1 MTEIAYYALELVKFM
16 VIYLLGLS
24 MRLTADRRRRLA
36 AVCLV
41 AVTGVFMHYL
51 KLSPVYPAL
60 YFLFSILSFYL
71 LIEQAT
77 RRNVIRVFWS
87 MGVIFSVDT
96 ISYVLVRL
104 FRHIT
109 HYHLNQWQDLC
120 ASVFTILIL
129 GIVFGVIAHNQKTA
143 LRELSAGY
151 YIAFLVICVVNASI
165 LVLVERELMNVH
177 GEFSVIYI
185 MLVLSSLV
193 QMAFVFV
200 LASSNNWHHKN
211 EKLKEQYLAMQTEH
225 YRYLEERNLDTKK
238 FRHDLRGHILVV
250 KEYIHEEKWDDLGHY
265 IDRVCGEIEHIPG
278 YLSVKNET
286 VDAILNYYNAQ
297 FTKRDCAFEVKGSL
311 PQRCYVQAYDLCTIF
326 SNLLSNALES
336 VEKLTQKGEVELSV
350 HFDDALIYIR
360 EKNTC
365 SGSLNRNGEEIV
377 TSKQDKE
384 LHGFG
389 IRNIRD
395 SVKRYSGTVDIEVLG
410 HSFVYNTSEGK
421 YELLKGQDINSLQ
434 LDKEGK
440 YLITER
446 KLTERKGSIVA
457 LIAAIVI
464 VIILLGVYI
473 GVKKQYWFW

>member
-1 MTEIAYYALELVKFM
+1 MRMTEIAYYALELVKFL

-24 MRLTADRRRRLA
+24 MRPTADRRRRF
-36 AVCLV
+36 AVACLV
-41 AVTGVFMHYL
+41 VATGVFMHYL

-71 LIEQAT
+71 LMEQVT
-77 RRNVIRVFWS
+77 RRNVILVFWS

-120 ASVFTILIL
+120 ASMVTILIL
-129 GIVFGVIAHNQKTA
+129 GIVFGVISYNQKMA
-143 LRELSAGY
+143 LRELSVGY
-151 YIAFLVICVVNASI
+151 YIAFLIICVVNASI
-165 LVLVERELMNVH
+165 LVVIERELMNVH
-177 GEFSVIYI
+177 GEFAVIYI

-200 LASSNNWHHKN
+200 LASSNHWHYKN
-211 EKLKEQYLAMQTEH
+211 EKLKEQYLEMQAEH

-238 FRHDLRGHILVV
+238 FRHDLRGHILVM
-250 KEYIHEEKWDDLGHY
+250 KEYIREEKWDALGHY
-265 IDRVCGEIEHIPG
+265 IDRVCGKIEYMPG

-286 VDAILNYYNAQ
+286 VDAILNYYNAL

-326 SNLLSNALES
+326 SNLMSNALES
-336 VEKLTQKGEVELSV
+336 VEKLTQKGSVELSV

-365 SGSLNRNGEEIV
+365 SGSLNRNGDEII

-384 LHGFG
+384 RHGFG

-395 SVKRYSGTVDIEVLG
+395 SVKRYSGTVDIEVTG
-410 HSFVYNTSEGK
+410 HSFVI
-421 YELLKGQDINSLQ
+421 D
-434 LDKEGK
+434 
-440 YLITER
+440 
-446 KLTERKGSIVA
+446 
-457 LIAAIVI
+457 
-464 VIILLGVYI
+464 IILENRTPLEKTQRI
-473 GVKKQYWFW
+473 WRKN